1 MTYRYRC
8 GTCRAAARP
17 TATRAESEA
26 RRDHHRDT
34 VHGGLVPGGDRVVRV
49 RGAEARDPDVRYVSG
64 RAVLIGLG
72 LLAAATAVS
81 RVLGR

>member
-8 GTCRAAARP
+8 GACRASAPP

-34 VHGGLVPGGDRVVRV
+34 VHGGLVPAGDRVVRV
-49 RGAEARDPDVRYVSG
+49 RGSDARDPDVRYVSG
-64 RAVLIGLG
+64 RAVLIGIG
-72 LLAAATAVS
+72 VLAAATAVS
-81 RVLGR
+81 RILGR